1 MSESFA
7 VASAPGP
14 ARSELPLVRIARK
27 GGLALSIRIAGAG
40 VAFVTQMA
48 LARLLGHAG
57 YGEFAYTFGWLQ
69 LMLVFAQGG
78 FSTAALR
85 FVAEYRV
92 RRQSPEL
99 RGFLTRSS
107 QIALVESAVIA
118 VLLAGC
124 AAAWSHSESQH
135 TLHNFLIASAALP
148 ALSQIILHSAIV
160 RGFGHII
167 PSMACGLV
175 QPLVF
180 VTLLITAACFLRG
193 GLASTDAL
201 LLMFAAALCALAI
214 IVSMRRR
221 YERDLKLGS
230 QCAFR
235 TNEWARTATQM
246 MFATSLVYLHSR
258 TGVVISGMLL
268 NPGAAG
274 TYALMERITDAAGL
288 GLTAINVLAA
298 PTFAGMHVQGRKA
311 ELQTYAR
318 LAAWGA
324 TGFTLAVAVPLVF
337 FGMPLLRMF
346 GDKFVPGYPV
356 LLVLLAGAVVNAI
369 TGTSS
374 LLLAMTGNHRLNTV
388 IALASTSVNLTLSFC
403 LTPIYGIV
411 GTAVAY
417 LASLVVWNASVL
429 LLVRRRLGIWS
440 SVGRIALLDS
450 Y

>member
-1 MSESFA
+1 MSESIA
-7 VASAPGP
+7 VTSASGA
-14 ARSELPLVRIARK
+14 ALSELPLVQIARK
-27 GGLALSIRIAGAG
+27 GGLALCIRIAGAG
-40 VAFVTQMA
+40 IAFVTQMA
-48 LARLLGHAG
+48 LARSLGHEG
-57 YGEFAYTFGWLQ
+57 YGEFAYAFGWLQ

-92 RRQSPEL
+92 RRQALEL
-99 RGFLTRSS
+99 RGFLTRAS
-107 QIALVESAVIA
+107 QIALLETVVIA
-118 VLLAGC
+118 CMLAGC
-124 AAAWSHSESQH
+124 AVAWSHSSSDR

-148 ALSQIILHSAIV
+148 ALSQIILHSAFV
-160 RGFGHII
+160 RGFGHVI
-167 PSMACGLV
+167 PSMAFGLV

-180 VTLLITAACFLRG
+180 VTLLATTACILRN
-193 GLASTDAL
+193 GLTSTDAL
-201 LLMFAAALCALAI
+201 LLMFAAALCALAT
-214 IVSMRRR
+214 IVSLRRR
-221 YERDLKLGS
+221 YEHKLKLGA
-230 QCAFR
+230 QCIFR
-235 TNEWARTATQM
+235 TNEWVRTATQM

-268 NPGAAG
+268 NSGAAG

-298 PTFAGMHVQGRKA
+298 PTFAGLHAQGRKA

-324 TGFTLAVAVPLVF
+324 TGFTAAVAVPLVLL
-337 FGMPLLRMF
+337 GIPLLHMF

-356 LLVLLAGAVVNAI
+356 LLVLLAGAAVNAI

-388 IALASTSVNLTLSFC
+388 AALASTGVNLTLSFW

-411 GTAVAY
+411 GTAVAN
-417 LASLVVWNASVL
+417 LTSLVLWNASVL
-429 LLVRRRLGIWS
+429 LLVRQRLGIWS
-440 SVGRIALLDS
+440 TVGGIALPS
-450 Y
+450 FC